1 MKKKDIII
9 HVIQVLLIICFMV
22 SITPKEFQNDTFF
35 TIAIGNRVLEYGV
48 ETEEHLV
55 WHEGLEY
62 TNSRWLFDATIATI
76 YNNFG
81 YAGIYVFAMI
91 FAALQGI
98 AYYFILNMI
107 LKNKFLSFIITL
119 FIMYISSAALAAR
132 SQIVSFLL
140 FMIEFY
146 AIEKMLETDKK
157 RYLIILTIIPILL
170 VNIHASVFPMYF
182 VIFLP
187 YIAEWILAKLKLNIN
202 DNIKIENRNIKLLI
216 IALVIGI
223 LFSFCT
229 PKGVSPYTDMFKA
242 MGGVSTEFISELQP
256 INITEELYFWIM
268 LLIPIFLLMFTKT
281 KLRASDGFFI
291 LGFALMAMTT
301 YRCVFFFYQISSLC
315 IIRMINDFI
324 KDNEIKKIEINNK
337 IKILTLS
344 MVYIW
349 IFVSSIN
356 SLYATMIFD
365 YVNTEK
371 YPVNATNYIINNID
385 QKDMKIFNS
394 FNFGSYLEL
403 KGIKSFIDSRSG
415 IFTEEFNPGV
425 TILIDWRNVYY
436 GTSHY
441 KEIFDKYEI
450 THALLAKDEIINNY
464 IINDEDWKIIYQDD
478 IFYLYEKVR

>member
-1 MKKKDIII
+1 
-9 HVIQVLLIICFMV
+9 
-22 SITPKEFQNDTFF
+22 
-35 TIAIGNRVLEYGV
+35 
-48 ETEEHLV
+48 
-55 WHEGLEY
+55 
-62 TNSRWLFDATIATI
+62 
-76 YNNFG
+76 
-81 YAGIYVFAMI
+81 
-91 FAALQGI
+91 
-98 AYYFILNMI
+98 
-107 LKNKFLSFIITL
+107 
-119 FIMYISSAALAAR
+119 
-132 SQIVSFLL
+132 
-140 FMIEFY
+140 
-146 AIEKMLETDKK
+146 
-157 RYLIILTIIPILL
+157 
-170 VNIHASVFPMYF
+170 MYF

-349 IFVSSIN
+349 ILVSSIN